1 MDVPKQKSQLKVST
15 LRKFDN
21 FIKIDESF
29 SFSPKLCE
37 TGIFSGVSPE
47 ANDRIKCIPTAAAK
61 MQRINNLIMKVG
73 RSIKVNKHSPIRES
87 LIQS

>member
-1 MDVPKQKSQLKVST
+1 MKVRFESER

-73 RSIKVNKHSPIRES
+73 RSKKVNKHSPIRES